1 MGIGPSVAI
10 PKVFAKAGI
19 SKEDVDIFEINEA
32 FASQAIMSIDTLGLP
47 YDKVNPVGGAIALG
61 HPLGKSLIAEK
72 FRQLMRDLFSQ
83 VARVPGKSL
92 PLFQKP
98 SVKIRRLSLPAC
110 VLGTSICQI
119 IPKPGG

>member
-47 YDKVNPVGGAIALG
+47 YDKVNPVGGAIAMG
-61 HPLGKSLIAEK
+61 HPLGKSLFEK
-72 FRQLMRDLFSQ
+72 ER
-83 VARVPGKSL
+83 
-92 PLFQKP
+92 
-98 SVKIRRLSLPAC
+98 AC
-110 VLGTSICQI
+110 H
-119 IPKPGG
+119 